1 MLTGRKLALTLAF
14 TGLVA
19 LATGVSCKGFF
30 VKPTLTSVA
39 ISPPTANIS
48 DGSTNNTQQFAV
60 VATFDDG
67 SHGSTPVTWS
77 ISAGAPATLSSSGL
91 ATSIPG
97 ATGTATITA
106 ASTIL
111 PNISGTA
118 SLTVLA
124 TVTLISVNP
133 TSGSTVRGSGV
144 PQNFAFTAT
153 INGVAGQ
160 PLTSANGGTLTITP
174 SSSDVTCTV
183 SGNDEACSADL
194 NANTGPYSVTMT
206 YPNST
211 ASATATLTVN

>member
-14 TGLVA
+14 TVLVA

-30 VKPTLTSVA
+30 VKPTLTSIA

-48 DGSTNNTQQFAV
+48 DGSSNNTQQFAV

-77 ISAGAPATLSSSGL
+77 ISEGAPATLTSSGL
-91 ATSIPG
+91 ATSTPG

-124 TVTLISVNP
+124 TVTLISVSP
-133 TSGSTVRGSGV
+133 TSGTVTKGTGV
-144 PQNFAFTAT
+144 QNFTFTAT

-160 PLTSANGGTLTITP
+160 PLTSANGGQLTVTP
-174 SSSDVTCTV
+174 ASSDVTCTV
-183 SGNDEACSADL
+183 SGNLEACSANN
-194 NANTGPYSVTMT
+194 NAATGPYSVTMT
-206 YPNST
+206 YPNSS

>member
-14 TGLVA
+14 TVLVVVSF
-19 LATGVSCKGFF
+19 GVSCKGFF
-30 VKPTLTSVA
+30 VKPTLTSIA
-39 ISPPTANIS
+39 ISPPTASIS
-48 DGSTNNTQQFAV
+48 DGSSNNTQQFTV
-60 VATFDDG
+60 VGTFDDG

-77 ISAGAPATLSSSGL
+77 ISENAPATLSSSGL

-111 PNISGTA
+111 PNISSTA

-133 TSGSTVRGSGV
+133 TSGSVTRGTGV
-144 PQNFAFTAT
+144 QDFNFTAT

-160 PLTSANGGTLTITP
+160 PLTTANGGRLTVTP
-174 SSSDVTCTV
+174 ASSDVTCTV
-183 SGNDEACSADL
+183 SGNAEECSANT
-194 NANTGPYSVTMT
+194 NATPGPYSVTMT
-206 YPNST
+206 YPGST

>member
-14 TGLVA
+14 TVLVA
-19 LATGVSCKGFF
+19 LAFGVSCKGFF
-30 VKPTLTSVA
+30 VKPTVTSIA

-48 DGSTNNTQQFAV
+48 DGSSNNTQQFTV

-77 ISAGAPATLSSSGL
+77 ISENAPATLNSSGL
-91 ATSIPG
+91 ATSTPG

-124 TVTLISVNP
+124 TVTEISVSP
-133 TSGSTVRGSGV
+133 QSGNVTRGSGA
-144 PQNFAFTAT
+144 QNFTFTAT

-160 PLTSANGGTLTITP
+160 PLTTANGGQLTVTP
-174 SSSDVTCTV
+174 ASSDVTCTV
-183 SGNDEACSADL
+183 SGNLEACSADT
-194 NANTGPYSVTMT
+194 NAATGQYSVTMT
-206 YPNST
+206 YPGST